1 MCIGAEPVRMEPE
14 VFRSAS
20 VCAAQQRSDLHYMNM
35 MVSCI
40 FSICI
45 HLLDIYIYIYIH
57 THTHTQRTEA
67 AAQAAR
73 LRAAR
78 RAVAQERGRH
88 AAQTRSHESMV
99 SDIRGASHVPH
110 STLRHGL
117 VS

>member
-45 HLLDIYIYIYIH
+45 HLLYIYIYIYIYIH
-57 THTHTQRTEA
+57 THTHSAQRQQHRQHA
-67 AAQAAR
+67 SAP
-73 LRAAR
+73 RAGRWRRSEGGMLLGRGRTRVWCLISVAR
-78 RAVAQERGRH
+78 RMCPTPPCVMAW
-88 AAQTRSHESMV
+88 
-99 SDIRGASHVPH
+99 
-110 STLRHGL
+110 
-117 VS
+117 